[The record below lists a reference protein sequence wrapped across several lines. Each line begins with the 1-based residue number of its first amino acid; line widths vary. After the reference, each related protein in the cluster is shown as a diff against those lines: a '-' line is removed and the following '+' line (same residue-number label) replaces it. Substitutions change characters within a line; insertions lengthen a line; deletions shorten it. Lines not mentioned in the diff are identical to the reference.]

1 MQINKTPPND
11 YEAERGL
18 LACLFSVPEYISKAE
33 YEISP
38 DDFYNSM
45 NQKLYGSIIG
55 YSKKYKLSHHSYS
68 VYITSDHKLLEHLI
82 RLDLTEFELYQ
93 VSEEQFR
100 MYVSVVKNLS
110 LRRKQIDLSIKII
123 NDAYVDKVDPL
134 ANIEELRSYLEKAK
148 SGEDIGIV
156 EVSQISEEIDRLYE
170 HGFQRG
176 VLTGWPS
183 LDQHYTVKL
192 GEMTLVTGIPSHGK
206 ALAITTP
213 IPTLE
218 GFKTMG
224 EIQIGDT
231 VFDENGKPC
240 NVINCTNIMFNRP
253 CYEIQFSDGT
263 KIICD
268 ESHQWFTRTDKARRS
283 LYMAKRNGR
292 LLVRELRPKGSDQ
305 TIKRTFPCIVTTKNI
320 AETLF
325 AEKGKRFNHCIEV
338 AGAIE
343 LPEKTDLPIHPYAL
357 GVWLGDGHSDTA
369 TITCAYNDIQIINE
383 IGYSMHEIK
392 SSSLNSGLFRF
403 GEKGK
408 FHKKGKSIQSLL
420 RQLGVLSNKHIPEKY
435 LFASHNQKLLL
446 LQGLMDTDG
455 YITDYGR
462 CEFTNMNK
470 RLVDDVFVLICSLGM
485 VPRIITGRATIY
497 GKDCGEKYRI
507 TFTPHLPVFKLKRKS
522 KYIKNFK
529 RERLNYRR
537 VVACKKVQ
545 SEPVKC
551 IEVDSPSH
559 LYLCSKAFILTHN
572 STFITNLIANIA
584 KKDAW
589 KFAIFSPENQPM
601 SRYIAHISQ
610 IYTESPFSLK
620 HKDCMT
626 KGMLEYAK
634 EWTNNHFVFLSPKD
648 DELKFDSIMKKAVIC
663 CLKHGIKGLVLDP
676 WNEVDHTRPP
686 GLSETEYISKCLTKI
701 RYFARTYKVHVWL
714 IAHPTKLMKRQDG
727 TYPIPTPY
735 DISGSA
741 HFRNKADCCL
751 CVWRDL
757 DLDSPRKYET
767 DIYVQKIRFHEVGS
781 IGKVTL
787 TYNPLLQNYH

>member
-1 MQINKTPPND
+1 MQIDKTPPND

-38 DDFYNSM
+38 DDFYNYM

-82 RLDLTEFELYQ
+82 RLDLTGFESYQ

-206 ALAITTP
+206 STFL
-213 IPTLE
+213 
-218 GFKTMG
+218 
-224 EIQIGDT
+224 
-231 VFDENGKPC
+231 
-240 NVINCTNIMFNRP
+240 TN
-253 CYEIQFSDGT
+253 
-263 KIICD
+263 
-268 ESHQWFTRTDKARRS
+268 
-283 LYMAKRNGR
+283 
-292 LLVRELRPKGSDQ
+292 LLV
-305 TIKRTFPCIVTTKNI
+305 NI
-320 AETLF
+320 A
-325 AEKGKRFNHCIEV
+325 
-338 AGAIE
+338 
-343 LPEKTDLPIHPYAL
+343 
-357 GVWLGDGHSDTA
+357 
-369 TITCAYNDIQIINE
+369 
-383 IGYSMHEIK
+383 
-392 SSSLNSGLFRF
+392 
-403 GEKGK
+403 
-408 FHKKGKSIQSLL
+408 
-420 RQLGVLSNKHIPEKY
+420 
-435 LFASHNQKLLL
+435 
-446 LQGLMDTDG
+446 
-455 YITDYGR
+455 
-462 CEFTNMNK
+462 
-470 RLVDDVFVLICSLGM
+470 
-485 VPRIITGRATIY
+485 
-497 GKDCGEKYRI
+497 
-507 TFTPHLPVFKLKRKS
+507 S
-522 KYIKNFK
+522 KESWK
-529 RERLNYRR
+529 
-537 VVACKKVQ
+537 
-545 SEPVKC
+545 
-551 IEVDSPSH
+551 
-559 LYLCSKAFILTHN
+559 
-572 STFITNLIANIA
+572 IAV
-584 KKDAW
+584 
-589 KFAIFSPENQPM
+589 FSPENQPIE
-601 SRYIAHISQ
+601 RYVAHLCQ
-610 IYTESPFSLK
+610 IYAGKPFDLK
-620 HKDCMT
+620 HADCMT
-626 KGMLEYAK
+626 KGMLEYSK

-714 IAHPTKLMKRQDG
+714 IAHPTKLTKRQDG

-735 DISGSA
+735 DISGSS

-787 TYNPLLQNYH
+787 TYNPFIQNYH